1 VPLAVILQN
10 QAPADRVRRDLA
22 DVTGDLGQ
30 AQHDGTCPAPMP
42 GQDIPGPLL
51 CACSHDERDQNSLL
65 ADAFLEAL
73 EICGW
78 VAVD

>member
-1 VPLAVILQN
+1 
-10 QAPADRVRRDLA
+10 
-22 DVTGDLGQ
+22 
-30 AQHDGTCPAPMP
+30 MP